1 MPYRFFLDGNKM
13 TLISLLI
20 VFALEFHFKIGSE
33 YRNFSWFNKIQ
44 QYLSDRFSENDFFE
58 SWGGIAII
66 LLSPLA
72 LLYGALNLFDGSLF
86 WLLSL
91 AISIAILF
99 LCLGPLP
106 LEKSFEH
113 YFKAVENDDLEAA
126 YLHLNRVGSSNEIN
140 KGDEITGNVDI
151 EQDDY
156 SRQDEIGQNSP
167 DIAEKDELIRNATRK
182 ILTESQKRYFGVIA
196 WFIVLG
202 PLGALFYR
210 LSYLYH
216 AHCKTAEFDE
226 HLPLMDQ
233 IIHWIEW
240 VPARI
245 TSMLFLLTGDFVNG
259 FYRIQ
264 DYLTDA
270 DADNNQLISE
280 TGIASLGL
288 EMGINDGDVNEN
300 HRTMALVNRTIIF
313 YLVLGAV
320 ISTIF

>member
-1 MPYRFFLDGNKM
+1 M

-20 VFALEFHFKIGSE
+20 VLALEFHFKIGSE
-33 YRNFSWFNKIQ
+33 YRNFNWFNKTR
-44 QYLSDRFSENDFFE
+44 QYLSDRFSKNDFFE
-58 SWGGIAII
+58 SWGGVAII
-66 LLSPLA
+66 LLTPII
-72 LLYGALNLFDGSLF
+72 LLYGLLNLFDGSLF
-86 WLLSL
+86 LLFTL
-91 AISIAILF
+91 AVSIIILF

-113 YFKAVENDDLEAA
+113 YFIAVEKDDLEAA
-126 YLHLNRVGSSNEIN
+126 YLHLNRIGSPNETAD
-140 KGDEITGNVDI
+140 GAEIAGQVDI

-156 SRQDEIGQNSP
+156 IELDDPGIS
-167 DIAEKDELIRNATRK
+167 EKDELVRNATRK

-216 AHCKTAEFDE
+216 AHCKAEEFDE
-226 HLPLMDQ
+226 HLPLMEQ
-233 IIHWIEW
+233 VIHWIEW

-245 TSMLFLLTGDFVNG
+245 TSMLFLLTGDFMNG

-288 EMGINDGDVNEN
+288 EMGINDGDVDEN
-300 HRTMALVNRTIIF
+300 HRTMALINRTIIF
-313 YLVLGAV
+313 YLVLGAL

>member
-1 MPYRFFLDGNKM
+1 M

-20 VFALEFHFKIGSE
+20 VLALEFHFKIGSE
-33 YRNFSWFNKIQ
+33 YRNFNWFNKAQ
-44 QYLSDRFSENDFFE
+44 QYLSDRFSDKDFFE

-66 LLSPLA
+66 LLTPIG
-72 LLYGALNLFDGSLF
+72 LLYGAFNLFDGSLF
-86 WLLSL
+86 WLITLVV
-91 AISIAILF
+91 SIVILF

-126 YLHLNRVGSSNEIN
+126 YLHLNRIGSSNEIE
-140 KGDEITGNVDI
+140 KDDEITGEVDI
-151 EQDDY
+151 EQD
-156 SRQDEIGQNSP
+156 SL
-167 DIAEKDELIRNATRK
+167 DIAEKDELVRNATRK

-210 LSYLYH
+210 LCYIYH
-216 AHCKTAEFDE
+216 AHCRAEEFDE

-233 IIHWIEW
+233 VIHWIEW
-240 VPARI
+240 VPARV

-280 TGIASLGL
+280 TGVASLGL
-288 EMGINDGDVNEN
+288 EMGINDGDVDEN
-300 HRTMALVNRTIIF
+300 HRTMALVNRTVIF
-313 YLVLGAV
+313 YLVLGAI